1 MSYSHKCVKIL
12 VCIIINFNV
21 CLSMQIVYQQLY
33 KKKDDIIYILQ
44 TIRND
49 VNIIN
54 IKIHLIMN
62 NVA

>member
-1 MSYSHKCVKIL
+1 MSYSHKCFKL
-12 VCIIINFNV
+12 FVCIIINFNV